1 MANIDTGAAAG
12 ADGRAGDGTAAADA
26 PLGGAKN
33 RYNDTDHATDTPL
46 DGAKNRYS
54 GTDYATDPP
63 RGAQT
68 QRSMG
73 QAQKENVDQH
83 FVMFLQLCKRK
94 IQHLSDKIVRVSISG
109 VKKTSSE

>member
-1 MANIDTGAAAG
+1 MANIDTGAAVG

-73 QAQKENVDQH
+73 QAQKEILNTGTKPIENKCV
-83 FVMFLQLCKRK
+83 FL
-94 IQHLSDKIVRVSISG
+94 DEAVV
-109 VKKTSSE
+109 VEV

>member
-1 MANIDTGAAAG
+1 MANIDTGAAVG
-12 ADGRAGDGTAAADA
+12 ADRRAGDGTAAADA

-54 GTDYATDPP
+54 GTDYAIDAP

-73 QAQKENVDQH
+73 QAQKEFIFYRNRNP
-83 FVMFLQLCKRK
+83 FCP
-94 IQHLSDKIVRVSISG
+94 
-109 VKKTSSE
+109 

>member
-1 MANIDTGAAAG
+1 MELAKAGKKQLFTGCFWQKAAHACFLQKQLFLLLPTL
-12 ADGRAGDGTAAADA
+12 TAAADA

-33 RYNDTDHATDTPL
+33 RYNDTDHAKDTPL

-73 QAQKENVDQH
+73 QAQKESV
-83 FVMFLQLCKRK
+83 
-94 IQHLSDKIVRVSISG
+94 IIVN
-109 VKKTSSE
+109 